1 MLRNILFGL
10 FLLSGCTSVDVVR
23 LQPDQLRTPKGM
35 EPLAGIRATCL
46 GFYLFTLGLPEADL
60 DRAINELL
68 MKEAKK
74 IGADQVIN
82 LRFDATPSHGIWW
95 LTKLFWFRSATA
107 WGIAI
112 RTEPGGEDEGGAP
125 PLDSPLPAPNNGASP
140 PAPSSSTGKGRGGG
154 ELKPSPPSPDK

>member
-1 MLRNILFGL
+1 MLRNILVGL
-10 FLLSGCTSVDVVR
+10 VLLSGCTSVDVVR

-60 DRAINELL
+60 DRVINELL

-112 RTEPGGEDEGGAP
+112 RAEPDGDEGEGAP
-125 PLDSPLPAPNNGASP
+125 ALDSPLPAPNQGASP
-140 PAPSSSTGKGRGGG
+140 PSSS
-154 ELKPSPPSPDK
+154 PSPDKK